1 MKRLLVSPL
10 LCFLL
15 PLVLSGCFGVPRF
28 SPTSEPLSVLDSRA
42 RCEEVMQR
50 RQPAS
55 SMRALV
61 NAELVRGDESGQ
73 FRYAIVSRDS
83 TSIRVDLLP
92 PEGAIT
98 LAILVVHDGVTTL
111 VNAQEKTFAAG
122 NDESELV
129 ERFFGISGVTK
140 DVVLGLL
147 SGVVPELFCDE
158 VTVYD
163 SGENSYVLLEGG
175 KHIAWNVNRSG
186 IVRSVD
192 ILDTQNS
199 AVHLRAKL
207 TALSSDGLPTISL
220 DLYKP
225 YELKGSMVATT
236 LTLNQPVQDRLFDIP
251 VPANYRQVD

>member
-1 MKRLLVSPL
+1 MNRSILRPLHSLALV
-10 LCFLL
+10 
-15 PLVLSGCFGVPRF
+15 VALSGCFGVPRF
-28 SPTSEPLSVLDSRA
+28 APDTEPLSVLDSRA

-61 NAELVRGDESGQ
+61 NAELTRGDESGQ

-83 TSIRVDLLP
+83 TSVRVDLLP
-92 PEGAIT
+92 PEGAVT
-98 LAILVVHDGVTTL
+98 LAILVIHDGVTTL
-111 VNAQEKTFAAG
+111 VNAQERTFSAG

-140 DVVLGLL
+140 EIVLGLL
-147 SGVVPELFCDE
+147 SGVIPELFCDE

-163 SGENSYVLLEGG
+163 SGENSYILVENG

-192 ILDTQNS
+192 ILNSQNTS
-199 AVHLRAKL
+199 VRMRAKL
-207 TALSSDGLPTISL
+207 TALSSEGLPTISL
-220 DLYKP
+220 DLYEP
-225 YELKGSMVATT
+225 YKLSGSMVATT
-236 LTLNQPVQDRLFDIP
+236 LTLNQPVQERLFDVP
-251 VPANYRQVD
+251 VPSDYKQVN